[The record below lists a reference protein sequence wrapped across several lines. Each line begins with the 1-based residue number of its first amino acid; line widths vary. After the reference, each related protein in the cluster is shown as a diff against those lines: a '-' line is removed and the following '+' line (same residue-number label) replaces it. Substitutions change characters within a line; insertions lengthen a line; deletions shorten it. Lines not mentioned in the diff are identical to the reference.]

1 MTGRSCLRYTVG
13 DRRPA
18 AVSDQSSD
26 LLDGHARVGEHGH
39 KTVAQFPRSPVGG
52 IEPGRRGDTAK
63 PAAAR
68 GATPRWCCAP
78 RRICSQATSTGAAV
92 LFAESSA
99 LAVTMSNTDSFVLSE
114 SGLAVLAMDGGR
126 WAAAAEHVQRALGAI
141 DEHRMHDY
149 ATSLL
154 AFAAAARLAVH
165 RGDAM
170 EVDLWVPE
178 TRALPLTWSFAA
190 VAGTA

>member
-1 MTGRSCLRYTVG
+1 MLCAEAHLLAG
-13 DRRPA
+13 DVDR
-18 AVSDQSSD
+18 
-26 LLDGHARVGEHGH
+26 
-39 KTVAQFPRSPVGG
+39 
-52 IEPGRRGDTAK
+52 
-63 PAAAR
+63 
-68 GATPRWCCAP
+68 
-78 RRICSQATSTGAAV
+78 AAV

-178 TRALPLTWSFAA
+178 TTHTDADQVIHRRGCQSMIRRWRRS
-190 VAGTA
+190 